1 MKSKKELY
9 KIGFELLIVLVTITV
24 ATFAWFFDGSILS
37 NDDFKI
43 TTKAISDLLVSA
55 DGGQTWQRDITLN
68 LPPEFIFGKEIS
80 GNGINFYS
88 PVVKRPDGTPLTFK
102 QAESGKD
109 YLEAEVRFKSSAN
122 VMVFLGK
129 NSKIEPAAGVTNDDL
144 LGWNVERKSS
154 SGNFSRDLIAGA
166 VRVAFI
172 ENELIDGVYT
182 PKGHTS
188 LVWAP
193 NKSYEIDCSG
203 SLNCLVDLASN
214 KQQNYKYVDAN
225 DQAYYTEK
233 DVANLKDE
241 LNVDFERKMSY
252 GDPIITHIK
261 ATDTTNDIS
270 SVTIRIW
277 IEGND
282 REATTALTGGMFKME
297 LNFVG
302 LNKQIN
308 SLEPNVVKE
317 GNTIIGYTD
326 EMEYS
331 TDLGNTYFEVL
342 PTSFDNGAT
351 VYIRYKETDDV
362 LVSNYKIIKF

>member
-1 MKSKKELY
+1 MKNKKEVY

-24 ATFAWFFDGSILS
+24 ATFAWLFDGSILR
-37 NDDFKI
+37 NEDFKI
-43 TTKAISDLLVSA
+43 TTKAVSDLLVSA

-68 LPPEFIFGKEIS
+68 LPPDFIFGKEIS
-80 GNGINFYS
+80 GNGVNFYS
-88 PVVKRPDGTPLTFK
+88 PVIKRPDGTPLTFK
-102 QAESGKD
+102 QAEGGKD

-122 VMVFLGK
+122 IMVFLGK
-129 NSKIEPAAGVTNDDL
+129 NSKLEPAAGLTNDDL
-144 LGWNVERKSS
+144 LGRGVERKSS
-154 SGNFSRDLIAGA
+154 SGDFSRDLIAGA
-166 VRVAFI
+166 VRIAFI

-182 PKGHTS
+182 PKGHAS

-193 NKSYEIDCSG
+193 NKSYEVDCSG
-203 SLNCLVDLASN
+203 AICLVDLDST
-214 KQQNYKYVDAN
+214 KTQNYKYVDAN
-225 DQAYYTEK
+225 DQAYYTER

-241 LNVDFERKMSY
+241 LRVDFERKLSY
-252 GDPIITHIK
+252 GDPVITHIK
-261 ATDTTNDIS
+261 ATDETNDIS

-282 REATTALTGGMFKME
+282 REANTALTGGMFKME

-308 SLEPNVVKE
+308 SLEPTVLKE

-331 TDLGNTYFEVL
+331 TDLGNNYYEVL
-342 PTSFDNGAT
+342 PVSFDNGTT
-351 VYIRYKETDDV
+351 VYVRYKETNDV
-362 LVSNYKIIKF
+362 LASNYKIIQF